1 MNKIAERKT
10 VCVDSSSKTFV
21 YKGIRITVTVA
32 GIFLKVDFDRDI
44 FLALK
49 RNE

>member
-1 MNKIAERKT
+1 M
-10 VCVDSSSKTFV
+10 CVDSSSKTFV
-21 YKGIRITVTVA
+21 YKGIRITGTVA
-32 GIFLKVDFDRDI
+32 GVFFFFKVDFDRDI